1 LIYKKQYEE
10 DIVFDKLSLSDYFAS
25 AAYLVVREAEGPNI
39 LDEITFGRVDAVD
52 EKETGSVDNIPT
64 PSNFKSNLQAKG
76 FTDNEIV
83 ALAAVEAF
91 GVVWDPKKKDSSKY
105 PKLDNYYYKQ
115 ILSSNE
121 GIIL

>member
-1 LIYKKQYEE
+1 MIYKKQYEE

-25 AAYLVVREAEGPNI
+25 AAFLVVREAEGPNI

-91 GVVWDPKKKDSSKY
+91 GVVWDPKKKDS
-105 PKLDNYYYKQ
+105 
-115 ILSSNE
+115 
-121 GIIL
+121 